1 MPGFITGGLT
11 GTGSVIGGAL
21 NSISS
26 QINNIITFKPRLT
39 APDYDDA
46 NWIQVAY
53 GGKNQC
59 IQVMGHSVL
68 PNCTGYAW
76 GRFMEI
82 LGDTPKLSRA
92 NAGLWY
98 GNTSDGYERGQTP
111 KLGAVACWSY
121 PGEAGHVAIVERIN
135 SDGSITLSESG
146 YPNGYFNESAP
157 ANTHSKYFWTSTQY
171 PPNYYGGRY
180 QFQGFIYNPATA
192 GLRDKLSDFLDE
204 AESHV
209 GESGD
214 WTWSKSGLSRGSAWC
229 AAFIMAVGL
238 EVGGIIR
245 EIIPFSYGAGDIPRF
260 GVRDGMG
267 AWIKGPYWGVNAT
280 PQPGDC
286 ILFRWN
292 RYPNAPD
299 EYFSD
304 HIGIVLSVD
313 STHVTTIEGNNG
325 SGNSYQTH
333 VRQVPYSLSY
343 TGING
348 YYRPNWPAIGAS
360 AGNLLMG
367 SPLYD
372 VMNTREDATLR
383 EIGYINSSYQPSIQL
398 SNIKL
403 SVVNYTTTLGVLFQ
417 NTTSTGSTANLDNL
431 DTVPREIVE
440 YFINKGLNTAAAIGI
455 IANIKAESGFRTDII
470 EYGYTLATGG
480 GAGLCQWTNYPRT
493 SPTGRRTNMIN
504 RAGPNWRNNLT
515 GQLNYL
521 WYELNNGYVYT
532 LNQLKQVP
540 NTEAG
545 ARQAADIF
553 VRNFEVPANVD
564 DTSRVRQNYASE
576 YWNSIAI
583 QLVTDAVNT
592 VFGG

>member
-1 MPGFITGGLT
+1 MPGSVTGGLT
-11 GTGSVIGGAL
+11 
-21 NSISS
+21 SS
-26 QINNIITFKPRLT
+26 SAIDNIITFKPRLT
-39 APDYDDA
+39 APDYNDA

-82 LGDTPKLSRA
+82 LGDIPKLSRA

-98 GNTSDGYERGQTP
+98 GNTSDGYERGQIP

-135 SDGSITLSESG
+135 SDGSITISESG
-146 YPNGYFNESAP
+146 YPDGYFNEYAP
-157 ANTHSKYFWTSTQY
+157 ANTHPKYFWTSDRN
-171 PPNYYGGRY
+171 PPNYYGGAY

-192 GLRDKLSDFLDE
+192 GLRDKLSDFLEE
-204 AESHV
+204 AKSHI
-209 GESGD
+209 GENGD
-214 WTWSKSGLSRGSAWC
+214 WSWSKSGLSRGSAWC
-229 AAFIMAVGL
+229 AAFVMAVGF

-267 AWIKGPYWGVNAT
+267 TWIKGPYWGVSAT

-292 RYPNAPD
+292 RYPGAPD

-304 HIGIVLSVD
+304 HIGIVSEVSD
-313 STHVTTIEGNNG
+313 THVTTIEGNNG
-325 SGNSYQTH
+325 NGSAYQNR
-333 VRQVPYSLSY
+333 VRQVTYSLSY
-343 TGING
+343 TCING
-348 YYRPNWPAIGAS
+348 YYRPNWPAVGAS

-367 SPLYD
+367 GPLYD
-372 VMNTREDATLR
+372 VMNTREDAIVR
-383 EIGYINSSYQPSIQL
+383 EIGYLNGSYQPSIQL

-403 SVVNYTTTLGVLFQ
+403 SVINYTLTLGELFQ
-417 NTTSTGSTANLDNL
+417 NTANSTSTSANLDNL
-431 DTVPREIVE
+431 DAVPREIVE
-440 YFINKGLNTAAAIGI
+440 FFIDKGLNTAAAIGI

-515 GQLNYL
+515 GQLEYL
-521 WYELNNGYVYT
+521 WEELNNGYIYT

-553 VRNFEVPANVD
+553 VRNFEIPANVD
-564 DTSRVRQNYASE
+564 ATSQVRQNNASE
-576 YWNSIAI
+576 FWNSIAV
-583 QLVTDAVNT
+583 QLVANAVNT
-592 VFGG
+592 LFGD